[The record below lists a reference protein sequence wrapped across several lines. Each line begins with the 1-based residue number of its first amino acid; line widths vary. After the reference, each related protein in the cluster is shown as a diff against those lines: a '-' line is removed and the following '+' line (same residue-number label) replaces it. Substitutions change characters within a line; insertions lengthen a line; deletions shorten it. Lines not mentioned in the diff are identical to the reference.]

1 MHSYIDLARR
11 FRDLT
16 EAELEEPEVLA
27 SLNDHD
33 YLSPVRW
40 PDLLQHPRVL
50 LLAEAGSGKT
60 REMQEQAK
68 RLVGDGKHAFFIPL
82 ESLDQSGLSDLLS
95 PEDEHQFA
103 SWKSNDRAQAWFFLD
118 AVDELKLNQGKLDRA
133 LRRFVKDINGF
144 LARVH
149 VVISCRP
156 TDWRQT
162 IDMATLKARLPIVP
176 AIASAP
182 PSADEVFIA
191 ALRKEQ
197 NIQES
202 EEATVQ
208 PSGVRT
214 VVLLP
219 MSDQQIELFA
229 LGLGVTEPAAFISE
243 IRKQNAWTF
252 ARRPLDCS
260 ELVTAWRTSGQLD
273 TRAQQHESNI
283 AFKLKD
289 DPERPDSGVL
299 SDTQARLGAE
309 RLALALA
316 LTRTR
321 TIRAPEW
328 SLGVNTAEGV
338 LDSAKILPDWTEEAR
353 RALLRR
359 ALFDPATY
367 GRVRFHHRSVQ
378 EYLAASK
385 LKNLREQG
393 MSTKALLRLL
403 FAENYG
409 VSVVIPSMQAI
420 AAWLALW
427 NDDVRR
433 ELMAREPEILLSQG
447 DPESFPVNTRSSL
460 IRAFAKNYGEGGG
473 RGLNIPISE
482 VRRLAHPELSDV
494 IREIWGDGQINED
507 VRELLLE
514 LIWKGANKG
523 CSDIAEN
530 AAMNPG
536 YSAYDRIIAV
546 NALVVCGESDAVRR
560 IADSVIEEPE
570 KWPDRAV
577 RSISSN
583 LFPHTISAEELVR
596 LVERTHEPESSASG
610 FSWTLREIAADII
623 PWSAAGVQL
632 RNNLADLIW
641 RGRLDKQ
648 EFYRIIGRY
657 DYVAPAL
664 GLLCDRQLSIATA
677 TFDDDFLRACVIA
690 NRFGDDEIGG
700 REPIEKLKHHFADNL
715 DLRKAAFWLELD
727 FMDEM
732 VSEDS
737 PWQRFYHA
745 QHGSVV
751 GNLTESD
758 RPWLEA
764 ALTNKCDLKRRSVAL
779 QALITLWVW
788 RGRLVDERDFLLNMV
803 RDDAGLAEVA
813 AKSTAPI
820 EPDQEFTRFERESR
834 QRRAEYE
841 KREQQRLEDWKVWRN
856 ELLAAPDIAFQ
867 PENLRHTLGN
877 LHDWLVAYGRRSR
890 YNVWNQKALS
900 VAFGSDLAQRAAT
913 AFQSFWRTH
922 PPILWSDRPTDE
934 RNTVLWD
941 WAYGLSGIASES
953 EEKDWAQD
961 LTRADARTAAA
972 FATVELNGFPSWFAG
987 LVAAYPDDV
996 DAVVGA
1002 ELTAELALGGEHQY
1016 LPVLQDLSHADHSVK
1031 QLLAPRCL
1039 AALTDWPS
1047 EFPDETLAQHRAHQ
1061 LDQVLG
1067 ILNEV
1072 CAERDLVAI
1081 SEVCHARFAANPM
1094 GPLALVWL
1102 RGLFQSDPAL
1112 GAGVLAEV
1120 LAAIDASVR
1129 TKYAVKWFAALFG
1142 GRDGLR
1148 LDVEIP
1154 ITRVEILAKLVRCV
1168 YSYIRPEDDQLH
1180 EGSYTPDTRDKAE
1193 QARSYLLTALLNTPG
1208 AEARIAI
1215 LELATEPDFQHM
1227 PDRMQLWARRRAA
1240 ADAEFTAFDA
1250 SDILAIEAHFVA
1262 PPHDRDGLFAVMSDR
1277 LDDLSHDIVH
1287 DDFTNRRTLK
1297 TIKDEIEMQRTL
1309 AQRLRDSAKGAYTV
1323 SREDEVADQKRTD
1336 IRLASVRSNQKA
1348 VIEIKIADKRWSLG
1362 ELESALRNQLVGQY
1376 LRHEGSKAGC
1386 LLLTYDGEKSY
1397 WEHPETHVRMN
1408 FREIVDYLR
1417 AAAEAIEREQ
1427 NYGVRLKVHGL
1438 DLTDP
1443 KIQR

>member
-1 MHSYIDLARR
+1 
-11 FRDLT
+11 LT

-40 PDLLQHPRVL
+40 PELLQHPRVL

-68 RLVGDGKHAFFIPL
+68 RLVADGKHAFFIPL

-95 PEDEHQFA
+95 PEDEHRLA
-103 SWKSNDRAQAWFFLD
+103 SWKSDDRVQAWFFLD

-133 LRRFVKDINGF
+133 LRRFAKDVNGF

-162 IDMATLKARLPIVP
+162 IDMATLEARLPIVP
-176 AIASAP
+176 AMASAP

-197 NIQES
+197 NIQEP
-202 EEATVQ
+202 EEITARPT
-208 PSGVRT
+208 GVRT

-219 MSDQQIELFA
+219 MSDQQIELLA
-229 LGLGVTEPAAFISE
+229 LGLGVTEPTAFISE

-260 ELVTAWRTSGQLD
+260 ELVAAWRTSGQLG
-273 TRAQQHESNI
+273 TRAQQHESNV

-289 DPERPDSGVL
+289 DPERPDNGVL

-328 SLGVNTAEGV
+328 SSDARTAEGV
-338 LDSAKILPDWTEEAR
+338 LDPAKILLDWTEEAR
-353 RALLRR
+353 GTLLRR

-378 EYLAASK
+378 EYLAASR

-433 ELMAREPEILLSQG
+433 ELMAREPETLLSQG
-447 DPESFPVNTRSSL
+447 DPESFPVNARAGL
-460 IRAFAKNYGEGGG
+460 IRAFARNYGEGGG
-473 RGLNIPISE
+473 RGINIPISE
-482 VRRLAHPELSDV
+482 VRRLAHPELSDA
-494 IREIWGDGQINED
+494 IREIWGDGPTNED

-523 CSDIAEN
+523 CADIAEC
-530 AAMNPG
+530 AAMNPN

-546 NALVVCGESDAVRR
+546 NALIACGECDAARR

-577 RSISSN
+577 RGIASN
-583 LFPHTISAEELVR
+583 LFPHTITADELVA
-596 LVERTHEPESSASG
+596 LVERTPELESSGSG
-610 FSWTLREIAADII
+610 FSWSLREITEDIA
-623 PWSAAGVQL
+623 PWSDAGVQL
-632 RNNLADLIW
+632 RNRLADLIW
-641 RGRLDKQ
+641 RGRFDKQ

-664 GLLCDRQLSIATA
+664 ALLCDRQLPVAPA
-677 TFDDDFLRACVIA
+677 TFDNELVRACVIA

-700 REPIEKLKHHFADNL
+700 REPVEKLKQHFTENPT
-715 DLRKAAFWLELD
+715 LREGAFWAELD

-732 VSEDS
+732 VPEEN

-745 QHGSVV
+745 QQGSVV
-751 GNLTESD
+751 GNLTELD
-758 RPWLEA
+758 RLWLEA
-764 ALTNKCDLKRRSVAL
+764 ALAAKCDLQRRSVAL
-779 QALITLWVW
+779 QALITLWAL
-788 RGRLVDERDFLLNMV
+788 RGRLVDEGNFLRKMV
-803 RDDAGLAEVA
+803 IDDAGLAEVV

-820 EPDQEFTRFERESR
+820 EPDPESTRFEQESR

-841 KREQQRLEDWKVWRN
+841 KREQQRLEDWKIWRN

-867 PENLRHTLGN
+867 PDNLGRTLRS
-877 LHDWLVAYGRRSR
+877 LHDWLAAGRRSHF
-890 YNVWNQKALS
+890 NVWNQEALS

-922 PPILWSDRPTDE
+922 PPVLWSNRPTDE
-934 RNTVLWD
+934 RSTVLWD

-953 EEKDWAQD
+953 EEKEWAQG
-961 LTRADARTAAA
+961 LTRADARIAAA
-972 FATVELNGFPSWFAG
+972 FATVELNGFPSWFAR
-987 LVAAYPDDV
+987 LAAAYPDEV

-1002 ELTAELALGGEHQY
+1002 ELTAELALGDEHQY

-1047 EFPDETLAQHRAHQ
+1047 ELPDAALAQHRSHQ
-1061 LDQVLG
+1061 LNQVLG

-1072 CAERDLVAI
+1072 CVGLDRVAI
-1081 SEVCHARFAANPM
+1081 AEVCHARFAADPM

-1102 RGLFQSDPAL
+1102 RGLFQTDPTLGIGAL
-1112 GAGVLAEV
+1112 IEA
-1120 LAAIDASVR
+1120 LAAIGASTR
-1129 TKYAVKWFAALFG
+1129 TKLAVEWFAALFG
-1142 GRDGLR
+1142 ERGGLR
-1148 LDVEIP
+1148 LEVEVP
-1154 ITRVEILAKLVRCV
+1154 STRVEILSKLVRCV
-1168 YSYIRPEDDQLH
+1168 YSHIRPEDDLPH
-1180 EGSYTPDTRDKAE
+1180 EGSYTPNTRDHAE
-1193 QARSYLLTALLNTPG
+1193 AARNYLLTALLNMPG
-1208 AEARIAI
+1208 AEARSAI

-1227 PDRMQLWARRRAA
+1227 PDRLRLWARRRAA
-1240 ADAEFTAFDA
+1240 TDAEFAAYDA
-1250 SDILAIEAHFVA
+1250 SDVQAIEARFEA
-1262 PPHDRDGLFAVMSDR
+1262 PPHDRDGLFAVMIDR
-1277 LDDLSHDIVH
+1277 LDDLSHDIAH
-1287 DDFTNRRTLK
+1287 DDFTDRQTLR
-1297 TIKDEIEMQRTL
+1297 TIKEEIEMQRTL
-1309 AQRLRDSAKGAYTV
+1309 ARRLRDSAKGAYIV

-1336 IRLASVRSNQKA
+1336 IRLASVRSDQKA
-1348 VIEIKIADKRWSLG
+1348 VIEIKIADRRWSLS

-1397 WEHPETHVRMN
+1397 WEHPETRAHMN
-1408 FREIVDYLR
+1408 FREMVDFLK
-1417 AAAEAIEREQ
+1417 AAAEGIEREQ

-1443 KIQR
+1443 ILASVLR

>member
-1 MHSYIDLARR
+1 M
-11 FRDLT
+11 T
-16 EAELEEPEVLA
+16 ETELDEPEVLA

-33 YLSPVRW
+33 YLSPIRW
-40 PDLLQHPRVL
+40 PELLQHPRVL

-68 RLVGDGKHAFFIPL
+68 RLVGDGKHAFFVPL

-95 PEDEHQFA
+95 PEDEHRFA
-103 SWKSNDRAQAWFFLD
+103 SWKIDDRVQAWFFLD

-133 LRRFVKDINGF
+133 LRRFAKDINGF

-156 TDWRQT
+156 TDWRQA
-162 IDMATLKARLPIVP
+162 IDMSTLEARLPIVP
-176 AIASAP
+176 AMASAP
-182 PSADEVFIA
+182 PSADEAFIA
-191 ALRKEQ
+191 ALHEEQ
-197 NIQES
+197 NMQEP
-202 EEATVQ
+202 EEATAQ

-219 MSDQQIELFA
+219 MSDHQIKMLA

-260 ELVTAWRTSGQLD
+260 ELVAAWRTSGQLG
-273 TRAQQHESNI
+273 TRAQQHESNT

-328 SLGVNTAEGV
+328 SSDANAAEGV
-338 LDSAKILPDWTEEAR
+338 LDSAKTLPDWTEEKR
-353 RALLRR
+353 RTLLRR

-378 EYLAASK
+378 EYLAASR
-385 LKNLREQG
+385 LKNLREKG
-393 MSTKALLRLL
+393 MSTKALFRLL

-433 ELMAREPEILLSQG
+433 ELMAREPEILLSEG
-447 DPESFPVNTRSSL
+447 DPESFPVNARRGL
-460 IRAFAKNYGEGGG
+460 IRAFAKNYGEGGW
-473 RGLNIPISE
+473 RGLNIPIGE
-482 VRRLAHPELSDV
+482 VRRLAHPELSDT
-494 IREIWGDGQINED
+494 IREIWGNGTLNED

-514 LIWKGANKG
+514 LIWKGANKE
-523 CSDIAEN
+523 CADIAEN

-536 YSAYDRIIAV
+536 YSAYERIIAV
-546 NALVVCGESDAVRR
+546 NALVVCSEGDAARR
-560 IADSVIEEPE
+560 IADSVIKEPE

-577 RSISSN
+577 RGIASN
-583 LFPHTISAEELVR
+583 LFPHTITVEELVA

-610 FSWTLREIAADII
+610 FSWTLREIAADIA

-664 GLLCDRQLSIATA
+664 GLLCDRQLSIDTA
-677 TFDDDFLRACVIA
+677 TFDDDLLRACVIA

-700 REPIEKLKHHFADNL
+700 REPIEKLKQHFADNL
-715 DLRKAAFWLELD
+715 ELRKMVFWLELD
-727 FMDEM
+727 FMDE
-732 VSEDS
+732 VVPEEI
-737 PWQRFYHA
+737 PWQRFYHT

-764 ALTNKCDLKRRSVAL
+764 ALAAKCDLPRRSVAL
-779 QALITLWVW
+779 QALITLWAL
-788 RGRLVDERDFLLNMV
+788 RGRLVGERDFLRKMV
-803 RDDAGLAEVA
+803 IDDAGLAEVA
-813 AKSTAPI
+813 AKSTDPI
-820 EPDQEFTRFERESR
+820 EPNPESERFERESR
-834 QRRAEYE
+834 QRRAVHE
-841 KREQQRLEDWKVWRN
+841 KREQQRLEDWKAWRN
-856 ELLAAPDIAFQ
+856 EVLAAPDIAFQ
-867 PENLRHTLGN
+867 PENLGHTLAN
-877 LHDWLVAYGRRSR
+877 LHDWLAAYGRRSR
-890 YNVWNQKALS
+890 YNVWNQEALG

-922 PPILWSDRPTDE
+922 PPILWSDRPVDE
-934 RNTVLWD
+934 RSTVLWD

-953 EEKDWAQD
+953 GGVEWAQG

-972 FATVELNGFPSWFAG
+972 FATVELNGFPSWFTR
-987 LVAAYPDDV
+987 LVAAHPDDV

-1016 LPVLQDLSHADHSVK
+1016 LPALQDLSHADHSVK
-1031 QLLAPRCL
+1031 QLFAPRCL

-1047 EFPDETLAQHRAHQ
+1047 ELPDETLAQHRAHQ
-1061 LDQVLG
+1061 LNQVLG

-1072 CAERDLVAI
+1072 SVGQDRVAI
-1081 SEVCHARFAANPM
+1081 AGVCHARFTADHM

-1102 RGLFQSDPAL
+1102 RGLFQSDPRLGTGAL
-1112 GAGVLAEV
+1112 VET
-1120 LAAIDASVR
+1120 LAAINTSAR
-1129 TKYAVKWFAALFG
+1129 TKFAVEWFTALFG
-1142 GRDGLR
+1142 ERDGLR
-1148 LDVEIP
+1148 LDVEVHS
-1154 ITRVEILAKLVRCV
+1154 TRVEILTKLVRCV
-1168 YSYIRPEDDQLH
+1168 YNHIRPEDDYPH
-1180 EGSYTPDTRDKAE
+1180 EGSYTPNARDKAE
-1193 QARSYLLTALLNTPG
+1193 RARDYLLSALLNTPG
-1208 AEARIAI
+1208 VEARIAI
-1215 LELATEPDFQHM
+1215 LALATEPDFQHM
-1227 PDRMQLWARRRAA
+1227 PDRLRFLARRRAA
-1240 ADAEFTAFDA
+1240 ADAEFAAYDA
-1250 SDILAIEAHFVA
+1250 SDVQAIEARFEA
-1262 PPHDRDGLFAVMSDR
+1262 PPHDRDGLFAVMIDR
-1277 LDDLSHDIVH
+1277 LDDLSHDIAH
-1287 DDFTNRRTLK
+1287 DDFTDRQTLR
-1297 TIKDEIEMQRTL
+1297 TIKEEIEMQRTL
-1309 AQRLRDSAKGAYTV
+1309 ARRLRDSAKGAYTV

-1336 IRLASVRSNQKA
+1336 IRLASVRSDQKA
-1348 VIEIKIADKRWSLG
+1348 VIEVKIADKRWSLS
-1362 ELESALRNQLVGQY
+1362 ELESALRSQLVGQY
-1376 LRHEGSKAGC
+1376 LRHDGSKAGC
-1386 LLLTYDGEKSY
+1386 LLLTYDGEKNY
-1397 WEHPETHVRMN
+1397 WKHPETRAHMN
-1408 FREIVDYLR
+1408 FREMVDFLE
-1417 AAAEAIEREQ
+1417 AAAEEMEREQ
-1427 NYGVRLKVHGL
+1427 NYGIRLKVYGL

-1443 KIQR
+1443 ILTAVLR